1 MFEKSAYR
9 FTSLDNA
16 PFGIICSGICSSLKT
31 PSPSPRKTRTAFTLR
46 MPASCGLKSIQSD
59 SPWALSPATLPCSCS
74 AAWDSGGGDLLL
86 AVGARVVADHFLLP
100 LALLLCQVLRIPRG
114 FLVAIGLAVHVSAR
128 FSSCKA
134 GRDEQCLH
142 LFWRGHFRFASL
154 SQFSYFTHI
163 VIVRRA

>member
-1 MFEKSAYR
+1 MPPHVAHARELQFEIDSVG
-9 FTSLDNA
+9 L
-16 PFGIICSGICSSLKT
+16 PLGLE
-31 PSPSPRKTRTAFTLR
+31 PSNLAVQLLCRLGF
-46 MPASCGLKSIQSD
+46 
-59 SPWALSPATLPCSCS
+59 W
-74 AAWDSGGGDLLL
+74 GGDLLL
-86 AVGARVVADHFLLP
+86 AVGARVVAGHFLLP
-100 LALLLCQVLRIPRG
+100 LLSFLLLLALLLCQVLRIPRG

-163 VIVRRA
+163 VIVHRA